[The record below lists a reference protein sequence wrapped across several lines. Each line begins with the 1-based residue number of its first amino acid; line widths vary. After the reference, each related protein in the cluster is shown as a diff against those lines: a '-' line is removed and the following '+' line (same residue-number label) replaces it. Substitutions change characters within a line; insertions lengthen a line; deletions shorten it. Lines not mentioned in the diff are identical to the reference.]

1 MRQTYIVREE
11 LCHLSATEING
22 VVLEI
27 TSNDCNDFLYSTTIS
42 AGIGFIFLGNIY
54 DNIDT
59 PRQITV
65 LLLVILAIISVI
77 EGTFNNN
84 GKVS

>member
-1 MRQTYIVREE
+1 LRQTYIVREE
-11 LCHLSATEING
+11 LCHLEVTEING
-22 VVLEI
+22 VPLNI
-27 TSNDCNDFLYSTTIS
+27 TANDCNDFLYSTTIS

-77 EGTFNNN
+77 EGTFKSKND
-84 GKVS
+84 GA